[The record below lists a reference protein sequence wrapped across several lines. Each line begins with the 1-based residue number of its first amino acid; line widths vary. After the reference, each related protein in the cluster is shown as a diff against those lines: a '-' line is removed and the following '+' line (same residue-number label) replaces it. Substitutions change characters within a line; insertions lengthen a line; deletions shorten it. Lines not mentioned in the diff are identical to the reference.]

1 MNRKIEDYKILAK
14 ELRKDILAMIYRT
27 KSPHIGS
34 SFSMVELLI
43 ILYYEVLRINSKDP
57 LNKNRDRFL
66 LSKGHGCATLFAI
79 LAKKGFLKKEE
90 LINFAQNGGCLG
102 QHPNM
107 DVGKGIEI
115 TSGSLGH
122 GLSIGA
128 GMALAGKYDKSDYKT
143 FVFLGDG
150 ELNEG
155 SIWESALFA
164 SQHKLDN
171 LIIIID
177 RNKLQALG
185 SGPDILNMEPLLDK
199 WISFGWQTKEVQGHD
214 LKDIFET
221 FEKIPFQK
229 DKPSCV
235 IAKKIK
241 GKGVSFMENDFKWHD
256 KYPDEEEYNKA
267 LKEID
272 LAVEE

>member
-1 MNRKIEDYKILAK
+1 MNGKIEDYKILAK
-14 ELRKDILAMIYRT
+14 ELRKDILSMIYRT

-43 ILYYEVLRINSKDP
+43 ILYYEILRVNPKDP

-66 LSKGHGCATLFAI
+66 LSKGHGCATLFAV
-79 LAKKGFLKKEE
+79 LARKGFLKKEE
-90 LINFAQNGGCLG
+90 LINFAQDGDYLG

-107 DVGKGIEI
+107 SVGKGIEI

-128 GMALAGKYDKSDYKT
+128 GMALAGKHDKSDHKT

-155 SIWESALFA
+155 SIWEGALFA

-171 LIIIID
+171 LIVIID

-185 SGPDILNMEPLLDK
+185 SGSDILNMEPLLDK
-199 WISFGWQTKEVQGHD
+199 WTSFGWQTKEIQGHD
-214 LKDIFET
+214 FQEIFET
-221 FEKIPFQK
+221 FNSIPFKK
-229 DKPSCV
+229 DKPNCV
-235 IAKKIK
+235 IAETIK

-256 KYPDEEEYNKA
+256 KCPDEKEYDKA

-272 LAVEE
+272 SAV